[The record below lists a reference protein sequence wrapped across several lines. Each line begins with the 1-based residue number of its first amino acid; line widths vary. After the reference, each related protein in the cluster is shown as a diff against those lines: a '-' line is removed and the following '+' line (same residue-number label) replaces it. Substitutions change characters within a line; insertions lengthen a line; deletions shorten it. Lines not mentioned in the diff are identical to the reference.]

1 MWLQIKLGILV
12 VLVAVLLLVDLLHNS
27 LAIHNVIQFQM
38 SKHETNTDKSVV
50 AMY

>member
-12 VLVAVLLLVDLLHNS
+12 VLVAVLVDLLHNS